1 MIPFEEARAKIL
13 ALGSAVPLGAERVAL
28 DDAAGRVLAEDVAAP
43 SDLPRFDYSAMDGYA
58 VRAAEITESALVVA
72 GESKTGVAP
81 SGPLVPGTA
90 WRIFTGAELP
100 QGADAVI
107 MQEDAAREGD
117 HVAFATRP
125 APWANVRRRAEDLAA
140 GATAIPRGTTL
151 APRHLA
157 LAATCDRAWLEVA
170 RRPIV
175 AIVGTG
181 DELRAPGTPDRPG
194 SIPESNAGAVRAMAI
209 AAGAIARVAPFAKDT
224 RPEVERA
231 LDEALRAA
239 DVLVTIGGVSV
250 GDHDVVRPALEAIG
264 CSIELYKVAI
274 RPGKPL
280 TLGRR
285 GASITLGLPGNP
297 ASAMVTFAL
306 FGVPLL
312 RALQGAVRPVAAPLP
327 AVLASDVRHAPGR
340 ASFLRATLTVEGG
353 RLVASP
359 LANQA
364 SGAVTTMAWAD
375 ALAVVP
381 AAAEQLRAGDAI
393 DVYPLGELG
402 A

>member
-1 MIPFEEARAKIL
+1 
-13 ALGSAVPLGAERVAL
+13 
-28 DDAAGRVLAEDVAAP
+28 
-43 SDLPRFDYSAMDGYA
+43 MDGYA
-58 VRAAEITESALVVA
+58 VRAADITESALVVG
-72 GESKTGVAP
+72 GESRTGVPTSA
-81 SGPLVPGTA
+81 PLVPGTA

-107 MQEDAAREGD
+107 MQEDAAREGE
-117 HVAFATRP
+117 HVTFATRP
-125 APWANVRRRAEDLAA
+125 APSENVRRRGEDLAA
-140 GATAIPRGTTL
+140 GATALPRGTIL
-151 APRHLA
+151 GARHIA
-157 LAATCDRAWLEVA
+157 LAATCDRAWLDVG
-170 RRPIV
+170 RRPVV

-181 DELRAPGTPDRPG
+181 DELRAPGTPGRPG
-194 SIPESNAGAVRAMAI
+194 SIPESNAAAVRAMAI
-209 AAGAIARVAPFAKDT
+209 AAGAIARVAPFARDERALT
-224 RPEVERA
+224 ERA
-231 LDEALRAA
+231 LDEALRGA
-239 DVLVTIGGVSV
+239 DLLVTIGGVSV

-264 CSIELYKVAI
+264 CAIEVYKVAI

-280 TLGRR
+280 TIGRR
-285 GASITLGLPGNP
+285 GAAITLGLPGNP

-312 RALQGAVRPVAAPLP
+312 RALQGAARPAPAPLP
-327 AVLASDVRHAPGR
+327 ATLASDVRHAPGR
-340 ASFLRATLTVEGG
+340 ATFLRATLRAEGG

-364 SGAVTTMAWAD
+364 SGAVTTMARAD

-381 AAAEQLRAGDAI
+381 AAAERLRAGDAI

>member
-1 MIPFEEARAKIL
+1 MVSVEEARAKIL
-13 ALGSAVPLGAERVAL
+13 ALSTPVARERVAL
-28 DDAAGRVLAEDVAAP
+28 DDARGRVLAEDVVAVA
-43 SDLPRFDYSAMDGYA
+43 DLPPFDYSAMDGYA
-58 VRAAEITESALVVA
+58 VRAADVSKAALPVA
-72 GESKTGVAP
+72 GESRAGSPP
-81 SGPLVPGTA
+81 SGPLAPGTA

-117 HVAFATRP
+117 HVAFVTCP
-125 APWANVRRRAEDLAA
+125 TPGTNVRRRGDDLAA

-151 APRHLA
+151 AARHLA

-170 RRPIV
+170 RKPVV

-181 DELRAPGTPDRPG
+181 DELRAPGTPARSG
-194 SIPESNAGAVRAMAI
+194 TIPESNAGAVRAMAI
-209 AAGAIARVAPFAKDT
+209 AAGAVARVAPFAKDE
-224 RPEVERA
+224 RAAVERA

-250 GDHDVVRPALEAIG
+250 GDHDLVRPALEAIG
-264 CSIELYKVAI
+264 CVIDVYKVAI

-280 TLGRR
+280 TIGRR
-285 GASITLGLPGNP
+285 GAAITLGLPGNP

-312 RALQGAVRPVAAPLP
+312 RALQGAARPLPAPLP
-327 AVLASDVRHAPGR
+327 ATLAADVRHAPGR
-340 ASFLRATLTVEGG
+340 ASFVRATLRVEGG

-364 SGAVTTMAWAD
+364 SGAVTSMAWAD

-381 AAAEQLRAGDAI
+381 AAASELRAGDAI
-393 DVYPLGELG
+393 DVYPLSDLG